1 MSRSQLYKYLISDK
15 LCKKFGVA
23 TGAEKGQ
30 STQRNKVFPREETVL
45 LPFLHQDQKQWQ
57 LVTVTITLWIS
68 NYRQWLI
75 INSHIK
81 S

>member
-30 STQRNKVFPREETVL
+30 SSQRNKVFPREETVL
-45 LPFLHQDQKQWQ
+45 LPFLHHDQKQ
-57 LVTVTITLWIS
+57 
-68 NYRQWLI
+68 
-75 INSHIK
+75 
-81 S
+81 